1 VGTGELWGVAWRVVV
16 GTAADALGYTRF
28 DLFMKEIRW
37 AGSSYKDLCNFPVTA
52 RHEAGYQLYLV
63 QSGLEPTDWKPM
75 SGIGT
80 GVREIRL
87 HQGGEHRVIYV
98 AKLKEGVYV
107 LHAFEKK
114 TQRTPKLESEL
125 AKSRLIA
132 INEQKR
138 RQ

>member
-1 VGTGELWGVAWRVVV
+1 
-16 GTAADALGYTRF
+16 
-28 DLFMKEIRW
+28 MKEIRW
-37 AGSSYKDLCNFPVTA
+37 AGSSYKDLCNFPVAA

-98 AKLKEGVYV
+98 AKLKEAVYV

-114 TQRTPKLESEL
+114 TQRTPKREIEL
-125 AKSRLIA
+125 AKSRLLA
-132 INEQKR
+132 IKEQKR

>member
-1 VGTGELWGVAWRVVV
+1 
-16 GTAADALGYTRF
+16 
-28 DLFMKEIRW
+28 
-37 AGSSYKDLCNFPVTA
+37 
-52 RHEAGYQLYLV
+52 
-63 QSGLEPTDWKPM
+63 M

-98 AKLKEGVYV
+98 AKLKEAVYV

-114 TQRTPKLESEL
+114 TQRTPKREIEL
-125 AKSRLIA
+125 ARTRLIEVK
-132 INEQKR
+132 EQRR

>member
-1 VGTGELWGVAWRVVV
+1 
-16 GTAADALGYTRF
+16 
-28 DLFMKEIRW
+28 
-37 AGSSYKDLCNFPVTA
+37 
-52 RHEAGYQLYLV
+52 
-63 QSGLEPTDWKPM
+63 M

-98 AKLKEGVYV
+98 AKLEEAIYV

-114 TQRTPKLESEL
+114 TQRSPKREIEL

-132 INEQKR
+132 INEQRR